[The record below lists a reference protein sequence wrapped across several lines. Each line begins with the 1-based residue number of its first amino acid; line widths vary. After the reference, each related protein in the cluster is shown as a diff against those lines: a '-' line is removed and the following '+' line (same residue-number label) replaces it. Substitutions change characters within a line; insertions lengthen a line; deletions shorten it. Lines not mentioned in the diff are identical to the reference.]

1 MAVGENILSQC
12 YDESNNTLTVKLAP
26 ISTKSKLSIT
36 LENAAV
42 FTNKDFKNKVFDFLM
57 EAQLPVETKNEIHH
71 IYQLAACKEDIAVAL
86 NNLKLSESVRNA
98 LYEITF
104 SSP

>member
-1 MAVGENILSQC
+1 
-12 YDESNNTLTVKLAP
+12 
-26 ISTKSKLSIT
+26 
-36 LENAAV
+36 
-42 FTNKDFKNKVFDFLM
+42 M